1 MLSISLY
8 LYQEIKKYQENNNY
22 IKKDE
27 FNSQSLAHMKKT
39 KNLNNKSN
47 TQWRSENKRT
57 DRVTGQY
64 CKSQSRNEMEV
75 SYLVKHYLQE
85 RYNL

>member
-47 TQWRSENKRT
+47 TVKKQKQENRQ
-57 DRVTGQY
+57 GHWAI
-64 CKSQSRNEMEV
+64 
-75 SYLVKHYLQE
+75 L
-85 RYNL
+85 